1 VQGVGEKW
9 LFSATSRGF
18 GYGYEAVR
26 IMVKVSHIFFG
37 FLLFFSIFS
46 W

>member
-26 IMVKVSHIFFG
+26 IRVK
-37 FLLFFSIFS
+37 LLTNENMFKTA
-46 W
+46 